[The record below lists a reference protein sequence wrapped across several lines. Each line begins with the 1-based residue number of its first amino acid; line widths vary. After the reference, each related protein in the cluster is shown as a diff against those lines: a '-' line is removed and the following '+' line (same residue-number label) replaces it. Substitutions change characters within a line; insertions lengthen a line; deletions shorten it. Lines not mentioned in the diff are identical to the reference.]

1 MSRSRRRTPDLGLWV
16 AAWAGL
22 AVATAPI
29 SLAGDGPKGLESSS
43 NVSAAKPAAEQFLL
57 LTDGHLIQG
66 VIGREP
72 GFYTVTR
79 KIGVLRYPERKVER
93 SFDSVQA
100 AYRYRLSRIPEDDPA
115 ERLRLAQWCL
125 TQHLDPEAMALLT
138 QVVELSP
145 NHAQARLMLAG
156 LRQTEANR
164 MAREETKVDDGVRQ
178 ASATSL
184 SEDNPRALDSAVLA
198 GAGRRMGISGL
209 PVIFDLP
216 PATSVLRAQQYKQYV
231 HPVLQAY
238 CARCH
243 NADYPGRF
251 QLVPTRTPRQR
262 TPDALRANLD
272 ATLRLVDPDNLSRS
286 EILTTVLLPHGGSVN
301 RRPVHLFS
309 GSNDRAYQIISTWV
323 NSLHTIGRVEARS
336 EPGMPDGEA
345 DEPFGAG
352 RRRSGTES
360 NDSFARGVRPE
371 EQGASPGM
379 SRPNATGQGGPYYRY
394 VEGQGM
400 QPEDP
405 NQVDPREFPLPYM
418 LGGPKPKVPGVVN
431 PTSPDRMISPTVPA
445 PDAKAS
451 NPRGLGKAPAAVED
465 DVPPLPDTPPT
476 RVSGKGTAKKSK
488 PVSIDPKLLQ
498 KLLQKNTNRPPGS

>member
-1 MSRSRRRTPDLGLWV
+1 MSRSRRRKPELGLWV
-16 AAWAGL
+16 AAWTGL
-22 AVATAPI
+22 AVATTTI
-29 SLAGDGPKGLESSS
+29 TLAGDGPKDRESSS
-43 NVSAAKPAAEQFLL
+43 NISAVKPAAEQYLL

-72 GFYTVTR
+72 GFYTVSR
-79 KIGVLRYPERKVER
+79 KIGVLRYPDRKVER
-93 SFDSVQA
+93 AFNSVQA
-100 AYRYRLSRIPEDDPA
+100 AYRYQLERIPEDDPA
-115 ERLRLAQWCL
+115 ERLRLARWCL

-145 NHAQARLMLAG
+145 NHTQARAMLAG

-164 MAREETKVDDGVRQ
+164 LARAETKVDDGVRQ
-178 ASATSL
+178 ASATTL

-216 PATSVLRAQQYKQYV
+216 PATAVLRAQQYKQYV

-272 ATLRLVDPDNLSRS
+272 ATLRLVDPDNLARS

-301 RRPVHLFS
+301 RRPVLLFS

-323 NSLHTIGRVEARS
+323 NSLHAVGRPDARS
-336 EPGMPDGEA
+336 EPGMPDTE
-345 DEPFGAG
+345 DVEPFGAG
-352 RRRSGTES
+352 RRRTGSEPI
-360 NDSFARGVRPE
+360 DSFARGVRPE
-371 EQGASPGM
+371 EAGAAPGL
-379 SRPNATGQGGPYYRY
+379 SRPNVPAANGPFYRY

-400 QPEDP
+400 QSEDP

-418 LGGPKPKVPGVVN
+418 LGGPKPRIPGVA
-431 PTSPDRMISPTVPA
+431 PQKHSDRMPPPTDPA
-445 PDAKAS
+445 PAAKARNS
-451 NPRGLGKAPAAVED
+451 RGAGEAPVAVED
-465 DVPPLPDTPPT
+465 DVPPLPDTPPS
-476 RVSGKGTAKKSK
+476 RVSGKGTPKKSK

-498 KLLQKNTNRPPGS
+498 KLLQGNANRPPGS